1 MNEILEEYSKL
12 RKIRD
17 VAHTKLLNAKPSNV
31 RMCKMDLEAANAN
44 LKRYAEVKGIQADI

>member
-17 VAHTKLLNAKPSNV
+17 VAHMKLLNAKPSNV